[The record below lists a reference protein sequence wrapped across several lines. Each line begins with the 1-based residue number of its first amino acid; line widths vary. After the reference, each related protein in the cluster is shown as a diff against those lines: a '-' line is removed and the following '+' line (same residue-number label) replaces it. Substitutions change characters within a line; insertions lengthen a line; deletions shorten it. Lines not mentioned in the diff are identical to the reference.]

1 MRGPDIQQH
10 ELFSYKTLEERV
22 PADHP
27 LRLVLVL
34 VNGIL
39 NSMDAEFDRLYS
51 AIGRP
56 SIPPERLL
64 RASLLQ
70 IFYTVRSERQ
80 LMEQLDFNLLF
91 RWFVGLGMDE
101 GVWDHSTFTHNR
113 DRLLTERL
121 TRDFFGHVV
130 AAAQGFGLIS
140 DEHFSVD
147 GTLIEA
153 WASHKSFKPKDGG
166 GAAGG
171 GGRDPEVD
179 FKGEQRRNDT
189 HASTTDPEARLYKK
203 AEGQAAKLCY
213 MAHGLMENR
222 HGLIVD
228 GEVTLATGTAE
239 REAALQMVQRSVP
252 ADGATLGAD
261 KAYDTQDCV
270 ADLQAAGVA
279 PHIAQ
284 NITARRDSAVPAE
297 VAATPGYAV
306 SLRVRKR
313 IEQVF
318 GWGKTV
324 GPMRKTK
331 LRGRSKVAAQTLL
344 GFAAYNLVRMRK
356 LLTLAPLPATA

>member
-1 MRGPDIQQH
+1 MWWRQR
-10 ELFSYKTLEERV
+10 K
-22 PADHP
+22 
-27 LRLVLVL
+27 
-34 VNGIL
+34 
-39 NSMDAEFDRLYS
+39 
-51 AIGRP
+51 
-56 SIPPERLL
+56 
-64 RASLLQ
+64 ASGCCRT
-70 IFYTVRSERQ
+70 I
-80 LMEQLDFNLLF
+80 
-91 RWFVGLGMDE
+91 
-101 GVWDHSTFTHNR
+101 
-113 DRLLTERL
+113 
-121 TRDFFGHVV
+121 
-130 AAAQGFGLIS
+130 
-140 DEHFSVD
+140 SVD

-153 WASHKSFKPKDGG
+153 WASHTSFKPKDGG

-189 HASTTDPEARLYKK
+189 HASTTDPEARLYKT

-213 MAHGLMENR
+213 LAHGLMENR

-228 GEVTLATGTAE
+228 AEVTLATGTAE

-284 NITARRDSAVPAE
+284 NSTARRDSAVPAE

-331 LRGRSKVAAQTLL
+331 LRGRSKVAAQTRL

-356 LLTLAPLPATA
+356 RLTLAPLPATA